1 MITYSVEHAAEL
13 LQHGQV
19 LAYPTEAVWGLGCD
33 PMNQDAFQSIL
44 ELKQRPIEKGVILLA
59 SDIEQVETL
68 LAPLESSRQQ
78 EIIASWHNRQANE
91 RGLTWLLPNQNII
104 PQWITGQHP
113 RVAVRVTN
121 HPLCQQLCRAF
132 GRFIVSTSANPAGL
146 DPAHNQTQAEQYFGA
161 SLNYLAGELG
171 QSPLPSRIIDAVT
184 GEIIRD

>member
-33 PMNQDAFQSIL
+33 PMNQQAFQKIL
-44 ELKQRPIEKGVILLA
+44 ALKQRPIEKGVILLA
-59 SDIEQVETL
+59 SDVEQVEAL
-68 LAPLESSRQQ
+68 LAPLDQTRQQ
-78 EIIASWHNRQANE
+78 EIIASWHNRQAHE
-91 RGLTWLLPNQNII
+91 RGLTWLLPNQTAI
-104 PQWITGQHP
+104 PEWITGQHP

-132 GRFIVSTSANPAGL
+132 GSFIVSTSANPAGL
-146 DPAHNQTQAEQYFGA
+146 DPACNLEQAQAYFA
-161 SLNYLAGELG
+161 DQLDYLDGELG

-184 GEIIRD
+184 GQVIRD

>member
-1 MITYSVEHAAEL
+1 MITNSVARAAEL

-33 PMNQDAFQSIL
+33 PMNQQAFQRIL

-59 SDIEQVETL
+59 SDVEQVEAL

-78 EIIASWHNRQANE
+78 EIIASWHNRQADE
-91 RGLTWLLPNQNII
+91 RGLTWLLPNQDVI
-104 PQWITGQHP
+104 PEWITGQHP

-132 GRFIVSTSANPAGL
+132 GSFIVSTSANPAGL
-146 DPAHNQTQAEQYFGA
+146 DPARNFAEAQHYFDDQ
-161 SLNYLAGELG
+161 LNYLTGDLG
-171 QSPLPSRIIDAVT
+171 LSPLPSRIIDAVT
-184 GEIIRD
+184 GQIIRD